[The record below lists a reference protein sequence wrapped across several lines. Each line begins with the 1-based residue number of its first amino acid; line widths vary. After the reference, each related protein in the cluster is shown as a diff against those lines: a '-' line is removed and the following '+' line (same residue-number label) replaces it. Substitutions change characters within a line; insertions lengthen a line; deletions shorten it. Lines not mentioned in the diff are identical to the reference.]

1 MLQTETV
8 SRATFELLNQ
18 LMSDSKL
25 HDFHLA
31 GGTALSLYI
40 GHRKSIDLD
49 LFSPN
54 EFNVADLEEY
64 LVNKYDFKSEYSE
77 KNTLKGTIRG
87 VKVDCISNFSK
98 LCKPIRNYENI
109 RLYSPEDIVAMKML
123 AIADN
128 GSRLK
133 DFIDIA
139 YLSSYY
145 SLNEML
151 DFTNE
156 KYPNKN
162 RVIIEKS
169 IIFFDDIEDDNI
181 ELMKGNYNWKAIE
194 NRLKQMILQKDKIF
208 EEKPTLEIN
217 RRGFRR

>member
-1 MLQTETV
+1 MLQKETV
-8 SRATFELLNQ
+8 SRATFELLTE
-18 LMSDSKL
+18 LMNDAKL
-25 HDFHLA
+25 CDFSLA
-31 GGTALSLYI
+31 GGTALSLYM

-49 LFSPN
+49 LFSAK
-54 EFNVADLEEY
+54 EFEVSDLEEY
-64 LVNKYDFKSEYSE
+64 LINKYDFKSEYSE
-77 KNTLKGTIRG
+77 KNTLKGTIQG

-98 LCKPIRNYENI
+98 LCQPIRNYENI
-109 RLYSPEDIVAMKML
+109 RLYSPEDISAMKML

-139 YLSSYY
+139 YLSRYY

-162 RVIIEKS
+162 RIILEKS
-169 IIFFDDIEDDNI
+169 LVYFDDIVDDDI
-181 ELMKGNYNWKAIE
+181 ILMKGNYNWKAIE
-194 NRLKQMILQKDKIF
+194 NRLNQMILQKDKIF
-208 EEKPTLEIN
+208 ETNPELEIK
-217 RRGFRR
+217 RGFRR

>member
-1 MLQTETV
+1 MLQKETV
-8 SRATFELLNQ
+8 SRATFELLTE
-18 LMSDSKL
+18 LMNDAKL
-25 HDFHLA
+25 CDFSLA
-31 GGTALSLYI
+31 GGTALSLYM

-49 LFSPN
+49 LFSAK
-54 EFNVADLEEY
+54 EFDVSDLEEY
-64 LVNKYDFKSEYSE
+64 LINKYDFKSEYSE
-77 KNTLKGTIRG
+77 KNTLKGTIQG

-98 LCKPIRNYENI
+98 LCQPIRNHENI
-109 RLYSPEDIVAMKML
+109 RLYSPEDISAMKML

-139 YLSSYY
+139 YLSRYY

-162 RVIIEKS
+162 RIILEKS
-169 IIFFDDIEDDNI
+169 IVFFDDIEDDNI

-194 NRLKQMILQKDKIF
+194 NRLNQMILQKDKIF
-208 EEKPTLEIN
+208 ETNPELEIK
-217 RRGFRR
+217 RGFRR

>member
-1 MLQTETV
+1 MIQ
-8 SRATFELLNQ
+8 R
-18 LMSDSKL
+18 
-25 HDFHLA
+25 
-31 GGTALSLYI
+31 
-40 GHRKSIDLD
+40 
-49 LFSPN
+49 
-54 EFNVADLEEY
+54 
-64 LVNKYDFKSEYSE
+64 
-77 KNTLKGTIRG
+77 

-98 LCKPIRNYENI
+98 LCQPIRNHENI
-109 RLYSPEDIVAMKML
+109 RLYSPEDISAMKML

-139 YLSSYY
+139 YLSRYY

-162 RVIIEKS
+162 RVILEKS

-208 EEKPTLEIN
+208 ETNPELEIK
-217 RRGFRR
+217 RGFRR

>member
-1 MLQTETV
+1 MLQKETV
-8 SRATFELLNQ
+8 SRATFELLTE
-18 LMSDSKL
+18 LMNDAKL
-25 HDFHLA
+25 RDFSLA
-31 GGTALSLYI
+31 GGTALSLYM

-49 LFSPN
+49 LFSAK
-54 EFNVADLEEY
+54 EFDVSDLEEY
-64 LVNKYDFKSEYSE
+64 LINKYDFKSEYSE
-77 KNTLKGTIRG
+77 KNTLKGTIQG

-98 LCKPIRNYENI
+98 LCQPIRNYENI
-109 RLYSPEDIVAMKML
+109 RLYSPEDISAMKML

-139 YLSSYY
+139 YLSRYY

-162 RVIIEKS
+162 RIILEKS
-169 IIFFDDIEDDNI
+169 LVYFDDIVDDDI
-181 ELMKGNYNWKAIE
+181 ILMKGNYNWKAIE
-194 NRLKQMILQKDKIF
+194 NRLNQMILQKDKIF
-208 EEKPTLEIN
+208 ETNPELEIK
-217 RRGFRR
+217 RGFRR

>member
-1 MLQTETV
+1 MLQKETV
-8 SRATFELLNQ
+8 SRETFELLTE
-18 LMSDSKL
+18 LMNDSKL
-25 HDFHLA
+25 HDFNLA
-31 GGTALSLYI
+31 GGTALSLYM

-49 LFSPN
+49 LFSTS
-54 EFNVADLEEY
+54 EFNVSDLEEH
-64 LVNKYDFKSEYSE
+64 LISEYDFKSEYSA
-77 KNTLKGTIRG
+77 KNTLKGTIKG
-87 VKVDCISNFSK
+87 VKVDCISIFSK
-98 LCKPIRNYENI
+98 LCKPIREYGNI
-109 RLYSPEDIVAMKML
+109 RLYSPEDISAMKML

-145 SLNEML
+145 SLNDML
-151 DFTNE
+151 DFAEE

-162 RVIIEKS
+162 RIVLEKS
-169 IIFFDDIEDDNI
+169 IIFFEDIEDDNI

-208 EEKPTLEIN
+208 EEKPTLEISRG
-217 RRGFRR
+217 RRR